1 MKLSILQENLKNA
14 VNLTSHFISSKAQ
27 LPILA
32 NILIKADKTKLTFSA
47 TNLEN
52 SITTSIAAK
61 IEKEGEIT
69 VNGKILNDIVSNL
82 SSGTIE
88 IEMVKEQI
96 KLSSLKFKSNI
107 LGSNTSDFP
116 KLPKD
121 IGKKPIILNKEEFI
135 KSLSKILFS
144 VSLDETRPI
153 LTGVLFLFKNKSL
166 SLVATDGF
174 RLSEINLKTQV
185 EVGDFS
191 LIIPRSIL
199 NEIIRI
205 EGEDEIMM
213 SYDKDSNQVIFKLG
227 DTLLSSRVIEGE
239 FPDYKKIIPKS
250 SEAILNV
257 DKYELEKAIK
267 LSSVFARD
275 SGNIIK
281 IKIEDSIMVISAE
294 SSSSGS
300 QETELETRN
309 EETSKN
315 KIEIMFNFRFI
326 EEAIKSIE
334 DDEVQIKITGPNTA
348 AIFLD
353 PKSSNFLHLIMP
365 IKSQS

>member
-1 MKLSILQENLKNA
+1 
-14 VNLTSHFISSKAQ
+14 
-27 LPILA
+27 
-32 NILIKADKTKLTFSA
+32 
-47 TNLEN
+47 
-52 SITTSIAAK
+52 
-61 IEKEGEIT
+61 
-69 VNGKILNDIVSNL
+69 
-82 SSGTIE
+82 
-88 IEMVKEQI
+88 
-96 KLSSLKFKSNI
+96 
-107 LGSNTSDFP
+107 
-116 KLPKD
+116 
-121 IGKKPIILNKEEFI
+121 
-135 KSLSKILFS
+135 
-144 VSLDETRPI
+144 
-153 LTGVLFLFKNKSL
+153 
-166 SLVATDGF
+166 
-174 RLSEINLKTQV
+174 
-185 EVGDFS
+185 
-191 LIIPRSIL
+191 
-199 NEIIRI
+199 
-205 EGEDEIMM
+205 M

>member
-185 EVGDFS
+185 
-191 LIIPRSIL
+191 
-199 NEIIRI
+199 
-205 EGEDEIMM
+205 
-213 SYDKDSNQVIFKLG
+213 
-227 DTLLSSRVIEGE
+227 
-239 FPDYKKIIPKS
+239 
-250 SEAILNV
+250 
-257 DKYELEKAIK
+257 
-267 LSSVFARD
+267 
-275 SGNIIK
+275 
-281 IKIEDSIMVISAE
+281 
-294 SSSSGS
+294 
-300 QETELETRN
+300 
-309 EETSKN
+309 
-315 KIEIMFNFRFI
+315 
-326 EEAIKSIE
+326 
-334 DDEVQIKITGPNTA
+334 
-348 AIFLD
+348 
-353 PKSSNFLHLIMP
+353 
-365 IKSQS
+365 